1 VSKEWEPESIFD
13 VLASDTARTIL
24 ARAEDEP
31 IAADE
36 IEDYCNVSLPTI
48 YRRIEALQRLDL
60 LTEKCRVD
68 DQGNHYSV
76 YQSTIDRISFEPRQ
90 SDLAAN
96 VKHDRDVVDR
106 FDDLWQDLE
115 ANSDGWTGE
124 E

>member
-31 IAADE
+31 IAAYE
-36 IEDYCNVSLPTI
+36 AKDYCNVSLPTI

-60 LTEKCRVD
+60 LTEKRRID

-76 YQSTIDRISFEPRQ
+76 YQSTIRRISFEPRQ
-90 SDLAAN
+90 SDLAAD
-96 VKHDRDVVDR
+96 VEHDRDIVDR
-106 FDDLWQDLE
+106 FDDLWRDLE
-115 ANSDGWTGE
+115 ADSHDRTE
-124 E
+124 TE